1 LADKLDE
8 LNPGKRP
15 KGRGRNKTVN
25 LRMSQEEID
34 VARTLGNG
42 NVSMGVRWAVRYAHD
57 RRMRPVSLTTLLRSA
72 AVLAAELESKRV

>member
-15 KGRGRNKTVN
+15 RGRGRNKTVN

-57 RRMRPVSLTTLLRSA
+57 RHMRPVSLTTLLRSA
-72 AVLAAELESKRV
+72 AVLAAELETKRV